1 MINMK
6 YLFFL
11 VLFVY
16 QTMPS
21 YGKSIITLEFHMGL
35 GVEGKYKIGGTIK
48 NSSSM
53 DIPYGA
59 ITYITIDDNCNP
71 SNAKVANFGPI
82 TANTDFEFN
91 IPINGKMS
99 SYRVLNIS
107 GWSKFGI
114 PIKIEDRTENTIKE
128 RELDTMKKCN
138 LKHNIR

>member
-1 MINMK
+1 M
-6 YLFFL
+6 
-11 VLFVY
+11 
-16 QTMPS
+16 
-21 YGKSIITLEFHMGL
+21 
-35 GVEGKYKIGGTIK
+35 
-48 NSSSM
+48 
-53 DIPYGA
+53 
-59 ITYITIDDNCNP
+59 
-71 SNAKVANFGPI
+71 ANRLSRLNF
-82 TANTDFEFN
+82 TWDLEFN